1 MFIEKLRDGTHE
13 KISERQYIF
22 GVPQVDWKYHTRPSQ
37 YKPPPRPGRE
47 VSKSSTSDDEKSP
60 DPAEFVHKKLKLSSP
75 NTVLSTRTKRKT
87 NLVFDDNTLPQS
99 IGSNKKGKQS
109 LYSTPSYSPTLTS
122 SNRRNNKKKS
132 SDLKLSEGSPKT
144 GNYNIPWTDEEQ
156 RRLEQ
161 EHRSRW
167 LAGLRQQQQKIHNQ
181 RIKKLGPKSILPSEK
196 KPRHLRI
203 SGLSYLEARPPPTVY
218 MPDDDDESS
227 IKNVMMSVGRLQDND
242 IQQMCNFITGPVHY
256 GFCCDGCHMDPIIG
270 TRYLFNECDESLEV
284 VLCEE
289 CFVEG
294 SFENEY
300 H

>member
-60 DPAEFVHKKLKLSSP
+60 DPAEFVHKKAQVK
-75 NTVLSTRTKRKT
+75 
-87 NLVFDDNTLPQS
+87 F
-99 IGSNKKGKQS
+99 
-109 LYSTPSYSPTLTS
+109 
-122 SNRRNNKKKS
+122 
-132 SDLKLSEGSPKT
+132 PKY
-144 GNYNIPWTDEEQ
+144 GF
-156 RRLEQ
+156 EQ

-242 IQQMCNFITGPVHY
+242 IQQMCNLLRDQCIMVFVV
-256 GFCCDGCHMDPIIG
+256 MDVIWIQ
-270 TRYLFNECDESLEV
+270 
-284 VLCEE
+284 
-289 CFVEG
+289 
-294 SFENEY
+294 
-300 H
+300 

>member
-109 LYSTPSYSPTLTS
+109 LYSTPVKKGEIRNESASAV
-122 SNRRNNKKKS
+122 SNRSMFNTPITIASR
-132 SDLKLSEGSPKT
+132 
-144 GNYNIPWTDEEQ
+144 
-156 RRLEQ
+156 EQ

>member
-60 DPAEFVHKKLKLSSP
+60 DPAEFVHKKAQVKVPP

-87 NLVFDDNTLPQS
+87 NLVFDDNTLLQS
-99 IGSNKKGKQS
+99 IGGEIRNESVS
-109 LYSTPSYSPTLTS
+109 AV
-122 SNRRNNKKKS
+122 SNRSMFNTPITIASR
-132 SDLKLSEGSPKT
+132 
-144 GNYNIPWTDEEQ
+144 
-156 RRLEQ
+156 EQ

-218 MPDDDDESS
+218 MPDVDDESS
-227 IKNVMMSVGRLQDND
+227 IKNVMMSVGRPQDND

-294 SFENEY
+294 SFVNEY

>member
-60 DPAEFVHKKLKLSSP
+60 DPAEFVHKKAQVK
-75 NTVLSTRTKRKT
+75 
-87 NLVFDDNTLPQS
+87 FPQ
-99 IGSNKKGKQS
+99 IRFCQ
-109 LYSTPSYSPTLTS
+109 
-122 SNRRNNKKKS
+122 
-132 SDLKLSEGSPKT
+132 
-144 GNYNIPWTDEEQ
+144 
-156 RRLEQ
+156 LEQ

>member
-47 VSKSSTSDDEKSP
+47 VFKSSTSDDKKSP
-60 DPAEFVHKKLKLSSP
+60 DPAEFVHKKAQVKVLP

-99 IGSNKKGKQS
+99 IG
-109 LYSTPSYSPTLTS
+109 
-122 SNRRNNKKKS
+122 NNKKKS

>member
-1 MFIEKLRDGTHE
+1 MKKF
-13 KISERQYIF
+13 SERQYIF

-60 DPAEFVHKKLKLSSP
+60 DPAEFVHKKAQVKFPKYGEIRNESASA
-75 NTVLSTRTKRKT
+75 V
-87 NLVFDDNTLPQS
+87 
-99 IGSNKKGKQS
+99 
-109 LYSTPSYSPTLTS
+109 
-122 SNRRNNKKKS
+122 SNRSMFNTPITIASR
-132 SDLKLSEGSPKT
+132 
-144 GNYNIPWTDEEQ
+144 
-156 RRLEQ
+156 EQ

>member
-60 DPAEFVHKKLKLSSP
+60 DPAEFVHKKAQVKVPP

-87 NLVFDDNTLPQS
+87 NLVFDDNTLLQS
-99 IGSNKKGKQS
+99 IG
-109 LYSTPSYSPTLTS
+109 
-122 SNRRNNKKKS
+122 NNKKKS

-156 RRLEQ
+156 RRL
-161 EHRSRW
+161 
-167 LAGLRQQQQKIHNQ
+167 QQQKIHNQ

-218 MPDDDDESS
+218 MPDVDDESS
-227 IKNVMMSVGRLQDND
+227 IKNVMMSVGRPQDND

-294 SFENEY
+294 SFVGNELELSLRFFGSAFQVVLIIRRY
-300 H
+300 NS

>member
-1 MFIEKLRDGTHE
+1 MF
-13 KISERQYIF
+13 
-22 GVPQVDWKYHTRPSQ
+22 
-37 YKPPPRPGRE
+37 
-47 VSKSSTSDDEKSP
+47 
-60 DPAEFVHKKLKLSSP
+60 
-75 NTVLSTRTKRKT
+75 NTPITIASR
-87 NLVFDDNTLPQS
+87 
-99 IGSNKKGKQS
+99 
-109 LYSTPSYSPTLTS
+109 
-122 SNRRNNKKKS
+122 
-132 SDLKLSEGSPKT
+132 
-144 GNYNIPWTDEEQ
+144 
-156 RRLEQ
+156 EQ

-289 CFVEG
+289 YYVPENVG
-294 SFENEY
+294 EYNYLGVAPPSTSQLLGIRRTDSIYRSFGFGLRILTSWTSVGFLDVGAFFCRSAMNWY
-300 H
+300 

>member
-1 MFIEKLRDGTHE
+1 M
-13 KISERQYIF
+13 
-22 GVPQVDWKYHTRPSQ
+22 
-37 YKPPPRPGRE
+37 
-47 VSKSSTSDDEKSP
+47 
-60 DPAEFVHKKLKLSSP
+60 
-75 NTVLSTRTKRKT
+75 
-87 NLVFDDNTLPQS
+87 
-99 IGSNKKGKQS
+99 
-109 LYSTPSYSPTLTS
+109 
-122 SNRRNNKKKS
+122 
-132 SDLKLSEGSPKT
+132 
-144 GNYNIPWTDEEQ
+144 
-156 RRLEQ
+156 
-161 EHRSRW
+161 
-167 LAGLRQQQQKIHNQ
+167 RQQQQKIHNQ

>member
-47 VSKSSTSDDEKSP
+47 VFKSSTSDDKKSP
-60 DPAEFVHKKLKLSSP
+60 DPAEFVHKKAQVKVLP

-99 IGSNKKGKQS
+99 IG
-109 LYSTPSYSPTLTS
+109 
-122 SNRRNNKKKS
+122 
-132 SDLKLSEGSPKT
+132 
-144 GNYNIPWTDEEQ
+144 
-156 RRLEQ
+156 
-161 EHRSRW
+161 RW

-218 MPDDDDESS
+218 MPDVDDESS
-227 IKNVMMSVGRLQDND
+227 IKNVMMSVGRPQDND

-289 CFVEG
+289 CFVEE
-294 SFENEY
+294 SFENKY

>member
-99 IGSNKKGKQS
+99 IG
-109 LYSTPSYSPTLTS
+109 
-122 SNRRNNKKKS
+122 
-132 SDLKLSEGSPKT
+132 
-144 GNYNIPWTDEEQ
+144 
-156 RRLEQ
+156 
-161 EHRSRW
+161 RW